1 MDAISFV
8 LGIKSSHL
16 RSTQLRDLVYR
27 GRVYRTSKINA
38 DGTAT
43 EETAETNGHVNG
55 DAGSDEEGIQRST
68 QRGSQRDDAKS
79 AWVMAVYEDDAGE
92 EQKWKRT
99 ITSSGTS
106 EYRINNR
113 VVSAKQYN
121 EVLEAENILVKARNF
136 LVFQGD
142 VEAIAQQSPRDLTRL
157 IEQISGSL
165 EYKEDY
171 DRLKIESEKANEEQ
185 TFKLN
190 QRRAMNSEIRQYQE
204 QKREAEN
211 FERKASERDAAI
223 VTHVLWKLFHFQRVM
238 EESTAEIEQ
247 HRAQVQEY
255 ERSVEKYKQRLD
267 DAQRE
272 QAKASRE
279 VAKMN
284 RAIEKKQKDIEEK
297 ENSLVPIDEKITLSK
312 MSVGKYRVRVG
323 EVTKERDSQQR
334 TVDQFTKDL
343 KTVEKAQRRWE
354 EEQDRAA
361 KQSGRQLSSLDLQEY
376 SRLRGEVTKR
386 TAADQSQA
394 DGLARQVKSD
404 EESVISLKNRIESTT
419 SDVQKLE
426 DELQSLKDRRKEF
439 ENQAKQHQKEI
450 DEKKKEIN
458 ALASERSR
466 TTQMRVEIDEKLRD
480 VLNKLV
486 EADSGR
492 RESEKETRARETV
505 AAMKRIFPGGVLG
518 RVHELCKPK
527 QKKFETA
534 VSIALGRHWDSVVV
548 DTEKT
553 AKDCIQYLRDQRA
566 GQATFIPLDTIQVKA
581 VNPNIKGAFK
591 GMRLAIDA
599 IDYDTEVER
608 AMSYACGNAMVCDSL
623 AVAKHIVYEKGVEA
637 TAVTLDGMKIHKGG
651 LMTGGRGPNDKPR
664 RWDDTEVESLRRLVE
679 KYRSELAALDS
690 SKSQRHGREEEEK
703 LQGDLAALEQRVLY
717 AREEI
722 KALARNYESKQ
733 KEHAHKK
740 SQLDDAKPKYQQQSK
755 GLDTL
760 KTNIKRFHDSIAS
773 VEDDVFASFCHRLGY
788 SDIREYEAQQ
798 GTLQQ
803 EMLKKKL
810 EFSTQR
816 SKLENQLR
824 FEEQRL
830 LATSDRIQ
838 KLEDH
843 AKRDEAGIQR
853 LEAEHEAI
861 QDELDNL
868 QAELEALDTDL
879 KTLQDRAAEKSTKVA
894 EERRE
899 VQKRTKTVEDQLKAV
914 AELEATVQRNAAE
927 RFALLRKCRID
938 EVKIPLASDSRPL
951 TELPLNEVTENGDG
965 DAMDVDGADGLHIP
979 EIRDYGI
986 EVDFDHLDDDLKEVC
1001 LLQAYPSHCGSCII
1015 F

>member
-43 EETAETNGHVNG
+43 DEPVETNGTNAHVNG
-55 DAGSDEEGIQRST
+55 DAGSDDEATQRS
-68 QRGSQRDDAKS
+68 SQRDDAKN
-79 AWVMAVYEDDAGE
+79 AWVMAVYEDDAGD

-165 EYKEDY
+165 EYKEEY
-171 DRLKIESEKANEEQ
+171 DRLKIEAEKANEEQ

-211 FERKASERDAAI
+211 FERKAAERDAAI

-238 EESTAEIEQ
+238 EESSAEIEQ
-247 HRAQVQEY
+247 HKAQLQEY
-255 ERSVEKYKQRLD
+255 ERSVEKYKQRFE

-279 VAKMN
+279 VTKMN
-284 RAIEKKQKDIEEK
+284 RSIEKKQKGIEEK
-297 ENSLVPIDEKITLSK
+297 ENSIVPIDEKITLSR
-312 MSVGKYRVRVG
+312 MNVGKYRVRIG
-323 EVTKERDSQQR
+323 ELTKERDSQQR
-334 TVDQFTKDL
+334 TVDQFNKNL
-343 KTVEKAQRRWE
+343 KIVEKAQKRWE

-361 KQSGRQLSSLDLQEY
+361 EQSGRQLTTADLQEY

-386 TAADQSQA
+386 TASNQA
-394 DGLARQVKSD
+394 QVDSLIRQLKTD
-404 EESVISLKNRIESTT
+404 EETVNNLKNKVDNTESE
-419 SDVQKLE
+419 VEKLD
-426 DELQSLKDRRKEF
+426 DELHSLKDRRKDF
-439 ENQAKQHQKEI
+439 ETQTKQAQKDI
-450 DEKKKEIN
+450 DGKKKEMN
-458 ALASERSR
+458 TLTSERSR
-466 TTQMRVEIDEKLRD
+466 QAQLHAEKEEKYRD

-486 EADSGR
+486 DADSGR
-492 RESEKETRARETV
+492 RESDKEARARETV
-505 AAMKRIFPGGVLG
+505 AAMKRIFPGSVLG

-534 VSIALGRHWDSVVV
+534 VGIALGRQFDSVVV

-566 GQATFIPLDTIQVKA
+566 GQATFIPLDTIQVKPI
-581 VNPNIKGAFK
+581 NPNLKGAFK
-591 GMRLAIDA
+591 GMRMTIDA
-599 IDYDTEVER
+599 IDYDSEVER
-608 AMSYACGNAMVCDSL
+608 AMMHACGNSMICDTL
-623 AVAKHIVYEKGVEA
+623 DIAKQIVYGKGVEA

-651 LMTGGRGPNDKPR
+651 LMTGGRGPNEKPR
-664 RWDDTEVESLRRLVE
+664 RWDDAEVENLRRLAE
-679 KYRSELAALDS
+679 KYRSEIAALDS
-690 SKSQRHGREEEEK
+690 SKSLRHGREEEEK
-703 LQGDLAALEQRVLY
+703 LQGELAALEQRLVY
-717 AREEI
+717 VREEV
-722 KALARNYESKQ
+722 KALTRNIESKQ
-733 KEHAHKK
+733 KEHIHKK
-740 SQLDDAKPKYQQQSK
+740 GVLNEAKPKYQQQSQ
-755 GLDTL
+755 GLENL
-760 KTNIKRFHDSIAS
+760 KNNIKRFQDAVAT
-773 VEDDVFASFCHRLGY
+773 VEDEVFDAFCQRLGY
-788 SDIREYEAQQ
+788 SDIREYESQQ

-803 EMLKKKL
+803 EQLQKKL

-830 LATSDRIQ
+830 QATVDRIQ
-838 KLEDH
+838 KLEEH
-843 AKRDEAGIQR
+843 AKRDEDGIEA
-853 LEAEHEAI
+853 LEEEREAI
-861 QDELDNL
+861 QSEMDTL
-868 QAELEALDTDL
+868 QAELE
-879 KTLQDRAAEKSTKVA
+879 TLEGELTRLQEAAAEKSNKVA

-899 VQKRTKTVEDQLKAV
+899 LQKRTKTVEDQLKAV
-914 AELEATVQRNAAE
+914 AELEATVQRNAAG
-927 RFALLRKCRID
+927 RYALLRKCRID
-938 EVKIPLASDSRPL
+938 EIKIPLTADSEPL
-951 TELPLNEVTENGDG
+951 TSLPLNEASGDADG
-965 DAMDVDGADGLHIP
+965 DAMDVDGDQTLTP
-979 EIRDYGI
+979 ELSDYGI
-986 EVDFDHLDDDLKEVC
+986 EMDFDQLDDDLKEVIRP
-1001 LLQAYPSHCGSCII
+1001 LKSSTH
-1015 F
+1015 